1 MKTESGKLVVM
12 FCVIMAFVAA
22 GFEHCVANMGTF
34 SVAYFLYGDIDL
46 LLVAKSMLFVT
57 LGNIVGGALLLALP
71 LKLMSYDY

>member
-1 MKTESGKLVVM
+1 
-12 FCVIMAFVAA
+12 
-22 GFEHCVANMGTF
+22 MGTF
-34 SVAYFLYGDIDL
+34 SVAYFLYGGIDL